1 MSMQSKDD
9 MDSRVEVAASLY
21 VWGLP
26 LVIMHRT
33 RDLHCSR
40 GGPGV
45 LRHRSALSTARDR
58 TVVAPNNDTLYST
71 GWYDLRSGDLQINVP
86 PMDDP
91 GRYWS
96 VMLLDAFTYVTY
108 VSRRQY
114 GVGGASVRITYDPNA
129 EHDHTRRA
137 DTIGMGTPTLWV
149 LVRTLVSGPHDL
161 DAARTLQENITVIA
175 PPNHPSS
182 PTAYPPGR
190 PNDVASA
197 AGAFFDELR
206 HALAVDRPAAWHPQL
221 TREQRDLLEGK
232 AYPDIL
238 AAGAALGDQRI
249 KTTGMGADRFA
260 NGWGTH
266 SLGTQFGRNV
276 FARARCAQFVLA
288 GHHRVESA
296 YYIALRDN
304 LGKSIDGRR
313 RLMLRFP
320 PDNEPPA
327 GAFWSL
333 TVYTPDMFFYDNPH
347 KLYSL
352 GDRTPGL
359 HRDADGLTITIGAE
373 SPSDMTNWLP
383 APEGPYILGLRI
395 YEGRGD
401 VVDATWFP
409 PPLIR
414 ME

>member
-1 MSMQSKDD
+1 MSMQRKDD
-9 MDSRVEVAASLY
+9 IDSRVEIAASLY

-33 RDLHCSR
+33 RALHCSR

-45 LRHRSALSTARDR
+45 LRHRSKLASARDR

-71 GWYDLRSGDLQINVP
+71 GWYDLHSGDLQLHVP
-86 PMDDP
+86 PMDHP

-114 GVGGASVRITYDPNA
+114 GVHGASVRITYNPDA

-137 DTIGMGTPTLWV
+137 DTIGMGTPTVWV
-149 LVRTLVSGPHDL
+149 LVRTLVSGSDDL
-161 DAARTLQENITVIA
+161 DAARALQENITVIA
-175 PPNHPSS
+175 PPGHPSS
-182 PTAYPPGR
+182 PTALPSGQ
-190 PNDVASA
+190 PNDVSA
-197 AGAFFDELR
+197 AGEAFFEELR
-206 HALAVDRPAAWHPQL
+206 KVLAIDPPAAWHPQL
-221 TREQRDLLEGK
+221 TGEQLTLLEGSTDS
-232 AYPDIL
+232 YIL
-238 AAGAALGDQRI
+238 AAGVALGHERI
-249 KTTGMGADRFA
+249 KATGMGADRFK

-266 SLGTQFGRNV
+266 SIGTQFGDNV
-276 FARARCAQFVLA
+276 LARARCAQFVLA
-288 GHHRVESA
+288 GHHRVENV
-296 YYIALRDN
+296 YYTALNDN
-304 LGKSIDGRR
+304 LGEPLDGKR

-320 PDNEPPA
+320 PGEEPPA

-333 TVYTPDMFFYDNPH
+333 TVYMPDMFFYDNS
-347 KLYSL
+347 LERYSL

-359 HRDADGLTITIGAE
+359 SRNTDGLAITIGAE
-373 SPSDMTNWLP
+373 PPPDITNWLP

-395 YEGRGD
+395 YEGRSD

-414 ME
+414 I